1 MKPAQAQ
8 QPLPKPK
15 AEQPPPATP
24 LVPPPDIEWVLDPSG
39 WILGK
44 NRRTVCMILPTVSL
58 ELRTMIAEAPKTLHE
73 RDCLLAYLR
82 CILGA
87 DDPANET
94 LLATGRQLLDKL
106 TPKEPDGNDQ

>member
-15 AEQPPPATP
+15 AEQPPPSTP

-58 ELRTMIAEAPKTLHE
+58 KLRTMIAEAPKTLQE
-73 RDCLLAYLR
+73 RDRLLAALKDM
-82 CILGA
+82 LAVATVEG
-87 DDPANET
+87 PAVENARALVDE
-94 LLATGRQLLDKL
+94 L